1 MSSGMGVQIKSI
13 LDRTIAPP
21 IKDAKEFDL
30 TLPPYGRHVLSN
42 GVEVYAIDLG
52 NVEAMMVSWI
62 FNAGNSFE
70 QKKGVAAAVNQL
82 LRNGTSTRSAF
93 DINEHFEYYGAYLN
107 RGSHHETA
115 DLSLHCLNKHV
126 GALLPVVAELIT
138 DSVYPQS
145 ELDIY
150 KKNAQQRLQVSL
162 KKSDFVAGRLIEAY
176 LYGPDHPYGR
186 YMHAEDYQQLER
198 EDLTAFYHQYYRGG
212 SCRILVA
219 GKLPEDIIPQLEAS
233 FGSLA
238 IHAPE
243 KGGVLPAPAIIPATE
258 KKFHIVNDPNG
269 VQGSIRIA
277 RNFPNRRHPDFQKV
291 QVLNNVFGGFF
302 GSRLMANIR
311 EDKGYTYGIYSY
323 LVNNIQESAL
333 VISTEAGKEVC
344 APAIAEI
351 YKEMDLL
358 REELIDEEELQ
369 MARNFAIGTIL
380 GDLDGPFQ
388 VASRWKNIL
397 LNGLDGNYFQE
408 GVRIIKTIGPEELRE
423 LARKWLNPEA
433 FFELVVV

>member
-1 MSSGMGVQIKSI
+1 MSVQIKSV
-13 LDRTIAPP
+13 LDRSIAPP
-21 IKDAKEFDL
+21 IKDAIEFDL
-30 TLPPYGRHVLSN
+30 ALPPYQKHVLSN
-42 GVEVYAIDLG
+42 GVEIDAIDLG
-52 NVEAMMVSWI
+52 NVDAMMVSLI
-62 FNAGNSFE
+62 FHAGNSYE
-70 QKKGVAAAVNQL
+70 KKKGIAAAVNHL
-82 LRNGTSTRSAF
+82 LKNGTSTRNAF
-93 DINEHFEYYGAYLN
+93 AINEHFEYYGAWLN
-107 RGSHHETA
+107 RATQHETA
-115 DLSLHCLNKHV
+115 DLTLHCLNKHI
-126 GALLPVVAELIT
+126 GELLPVITELIT
-138 DSVYPQS
+138 DSVFPQE

-162 KKSDFVAGRLIEAY
+162 KKSEFVAGRLIEAY
-176 LYGPDHPYGR
+176 LYGKEHPYGQ
-186 YMHAEDYQQLER
+186 YMEAEDYAQLQRDDLVSFYQRRYR
-198 EDLTAFYHQYYRGG
+198 EGG
-212 SCRILVA
+212 CRILVA
-219 GKLPEDIIPQLEAS
+219 GKLPADIVPRLESA
-233 FGSLA
+233 FGSLPMHGPA
-238 IHAPE
+238 KEPP
-243 KGGVLPAPAIIPATE
+243 LPAPAIIPATQ
-258 KKFHIVNDPNG
+258 KKYNITNDLNG

-277 RNFPNRRHPDFQKV
+277 RNFPNRHHPDFQRV

-344 APAIAEI
+344 APTIAEV

-397 LNGLDGNYFQE
+397 LNGLDGKYFDDS
-408 GVRIIKTIGPEELRE
+408 VRIIKTIGPEELRE
-423 LARKWLNPEA
+423 LARKYLKPED